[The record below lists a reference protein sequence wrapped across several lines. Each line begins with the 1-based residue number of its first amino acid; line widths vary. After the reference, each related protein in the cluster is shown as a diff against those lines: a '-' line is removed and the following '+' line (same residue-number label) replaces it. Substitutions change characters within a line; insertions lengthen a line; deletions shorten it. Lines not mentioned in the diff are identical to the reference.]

1 MLQRRTWRGI
11 REQRCGEQ
19 RIRRAC
25 CGSKCGEKERPQ
37 EVEHLLVGATRR
49 TLGANRGAH
58 LSPIW
63 HVPPR
68 VLRGCIFTRRK
79 DYAIF
84 KA

>member
-49 TLGANRGAH
+49 TLGAKSG
-58 LSPIW
+58 LTL
-63 HVPPR
+63 VPNLACAAACSAWLHFYPS
-68 VLRGCIFTRRK
+68 
-79 DYAIF
+79 
-84 KA
+84 